1 MGSETSRR
9 LDYFRILAT
18 FFVVGIHTNSGLSG
32 AEGIRLNISLGL
44 DVLYRTA
51 VPGFY
56 GSSGS
61 LVATENWFEVKFS
74 AEEEDSNSVVLE
86 GLESSG
92 VGLDGLD
99 AAVETFSV

>member
-1 MGSETSRR
+1 M
-9 LDYFRILAT
+9 
-18 FFVVGIHTNSGLSG
+18 
-32 AEGIRLNISLGL
+32 
-44 DVLYRTA
+44 
-51 VPGFY
+51 Y
-56 GSSGS
+56 GSSES
-61 LVATENWFEVKFS
+61 LVATESWFEVKFS

>member
-1 MGSETSRR
+1 MSEAICVRFQNVVT
-9 LDYFRILAT
+9 YFRCPCIT
-18 FFVVGIHTNSGLSG
+18 YGFRMVGLR
-32 AEGIRLNISLGL
+32 EQVQDL
-44 DVLYRTA
+44 VQ
-51 VPGFY
+51 

-61 LVATENWFEVKFS
+61 LVATESWFEVKFS

>member
-1 MGSETSRR
+1 M
-9 LDYFRILAT
+9 LDNR
-18 FFVVGIHTNSGLSG
+18 SG
-32 AEGIRLNISLGL
+32 
-44 DVLYRTA
+44 
-51 VPGFY
+51 

-61 LVATENWFEVKFS
+61 LVATESRFEVKFS